1 MTGLLDSVGKGL
13 QEKNKKHAEEQATQK
28 QRQLDTQW
36 TAMQQAVTTL
46 DKLKRKQDGGQ
57 QLSPE
62 ETQQAQQ
69 AAGVYQSAQQEY
81 GKLTK
86 SNKPVNE
93 AFQKVSGFVTK
104 ILTSKKN
111 QLGGP
116 QGQQQGQ
123 SQPMD
128 EKPPGGGDAS
138 GKPPANLMQGNG
150 GLLGTGQV
158 PKVAAG
164 ASPSGKLTG
173 PADSPDKALT
183 QGSAPAPPQSQ
194 APQGGQPLAGPPAA
208 KPQASVP
215 QLDPKQSTMLYAS
228 PQYQAQQA
236 GEQKLELERVQEE
249 QKEKQKLGFEQQE
262 QDAWLKRGKDLGLKD
277 RDLAEY
283 AGSKGARL
291 PAQGKRTTDKGMV
304 RPGEDPATG
313 KGYEGSWTHIVEP
326 DGSETWAKEAAKQT
340 ASGVPRVI
348 GHLSSTDAKTQS
360 NGGKKFQDEAGNDI
374 DVSDLPEQMGLVTV
388 TQGSKTFYVPYT
400 QAQTHF
406 NVGGKVYAVPTLDQI
421 NLSKGS
427 GVELGASRTPTS
439 ASHEQIA
446 VDSNGNPVKNTLR
459 STNTP
464 STPGIAGRSASDS
477 AASNSADQRS
487 SPQSQPK
494 ANANAPKASP
504 SGALTPASSDIKG
517 VPLGMYN
524 QSLQRVTPVR
534 EAATQLFGDPQQPEL
549 KGLQSF
555 ANLADNKESRERLG
569 KALRQTFTA
578 LDQSTGGAH
587 IAAGA
592 GPVSVSTGGFGAILE
607 NYFGVGPKVAEQQ
620 AKMMQDTIGS
630 LTPEEREAYDAT
642 MSAFGTIVGLRA
654 LTKASAA
661 QASVS
666 TIEREMPVIGVNT
679 TNSAQFYDQMQR
691 LAEIVYNGTKGIP
704 EGMWDKGMLDR
715 LKSLPNEMQKL
726 KKGASASPS
735 GKLSA
740 PPDTSKKKVKMLT
753 PQGYYVDVD
762 ESEVKGHIG
771 YPDRWRVV
779 E

>member
-116 QGQQQGQ
+116 QGQQQQQAAQPGSPSTG
-123 SQPMD
+123 SQPPQQDVM
-128 EKPPGGGDAS
+128 K
-138 GKPPANLMQGNG
+138 GNN
-150 GLLGTGQV
+150 GLLGTGQI
-158 PKVAAG
+158 PKADGA
-164 ASPSGKLTG
+164 ASPGGKLTP
-173 PADSPDKALT
+173 PA
-183 QGSAPAPPQSQ
+183 SATAPPEQSQ
-194 APQGGQPLAGPPAA
+194 ASQGGQPLTGPPAA

-477 AASNSADQRS
+477 AVSNSADQRS

-592 GPVSVSTGGFGAILE
+592 GPVSVSTGGFGVILE

-679 TNSAQFYDQMQR
+679 TNSSQFYDQMQR